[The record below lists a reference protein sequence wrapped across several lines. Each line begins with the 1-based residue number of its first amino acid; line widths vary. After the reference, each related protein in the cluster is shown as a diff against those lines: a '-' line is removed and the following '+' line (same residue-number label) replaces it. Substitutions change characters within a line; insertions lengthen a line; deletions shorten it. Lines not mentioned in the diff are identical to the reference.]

1 MLLSLEKAIFSWLG
15 HYVGESTMG
24 TKTAEYIC
32 MRLVKSSKQNDPPIC
47 FTLRSDA
54 GELGSK
60 SSNEDATLHE
70 QFHYFFL
77 IKEEAQRG
85 GKRLTTHGKR

>member
-32 MRLVKSSKQNDPPIC
+32 MRVVKSSKPHVSPIC
-47 FTLRSDA
+47 STPCSDA
-54 GELGSK
+54 KKLGSK
-60 SSNEDATLHE
+60 SSNEDATQHE
-70 QFHYFFL
+70 QLHYFFF
-77 IKEEAQRG
+77 
-85 GKRLTTHGKR
+85 